1 LPLVVGE
8 SRGALAAKLEKRF
21 AGLAPDQAVFH
32 RASATTGTPDELIAY
47 YRGLIDLGIRYFIA
61 AIYSDDAES
70 YELLARRV
78 MLEFA

>member
-1 LPLVVGE
+1 MAPGE
-8 SRGALAAKLEKRF
+8 RHG
-21 AGLAPDQAVFH
+21 
-32 RASATTGTPDELIAY
+32 GTPDELIAY

-78 MLEFA
+78 LPEFA